1 MNSDLDAYGAHV
13 ARSRPNNL
21 AALKR
26 RRILVVDSSE
36 EGRERLAQSLGNQ
49 AFHLDTADTAEAA
62 LKCVSD
68 HYYDAALLCPL
79 VPGRD
84 GLELIRSLNC
94 PVIVVASPTSDAD
107 IVDIVNSG
115 AADFVTD
122 RVSDG
127 ELAVRVWKVI
137 FNPPAR
143 EPQKVYNFG
152 GFKFDCDR
160 RICISAG
167 RQVGLTPNEASFLE
181 GVIEG
186 HRHFATYA
194 ELIRRIWGD
203 RPVETQNL
211 RVLAAQV
218 RKKVE
223 RDPDHP
229 ELLITV
235 FGRGYRF
242 MG

>member
-1 MNSDLDAYGAHV
+1 MTTDLDAYGAGV
-13 ARSRPNNL
+13 VRSRPNNF

-26 RRILVVDSSE
+26 RRVLVVGPTE
-36 EGRERLAQSLGNQ
+36 EGRDRLAQSLGSQ
-49 AFHLDTADTAEAA
+49 AFQLDTAGSLEAA
-62 LKCVSD
+62 LKSVGEF
-68 HYYDAALLCPL
+68 YYDAALLCPL

-84 GLELIRSLNC
+84 GLELVRSLNC
-94 PVIVVASPTSDAD
+94 PVIVVATPTTDAE

-143 EPQKVYNFG
+143 EPQKIYNFG
-152 GFKFDCDR
+152 GFRFDCDR
-160 RICISAG
+160 RICISGG
-167 RQVGLTPNEASFLE
+167 RQVGLTPHEAEFLE

-186 HRHFATYA
+186 HKHFATYA

-203 RPVETQNL
+203 RAVETQNL

-218 RKKVE
+218 RKKIE
-223 RDPDHP
+223 RDSDHP